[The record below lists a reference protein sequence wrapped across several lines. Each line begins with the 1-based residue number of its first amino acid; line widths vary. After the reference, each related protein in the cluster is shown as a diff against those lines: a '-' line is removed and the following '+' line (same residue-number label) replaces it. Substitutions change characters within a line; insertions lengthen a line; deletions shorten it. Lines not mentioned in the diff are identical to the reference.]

1 MGVESLEFLKTEV
14 QGNVGIITLNR
25 PKALNAL
32 CQGLRADLVANQTA
46 FAAGAD
52 INEIANYDF
61 VQLYNSTTIDNRHD
75 FAKVRKPTI
84 AAVNGFA
91 LGGGCELAMMC
102 DIIIAG
108 DKAKFGLPEVKLGTI
123 PGAGG
128 TQRLVRAIGK
138 AKAMHLILTGDTID
152 AHQAERD
159 GLVSKVVPA
168 ENLLEEALAVAN
180 KIAAHS
186 LPITRMAKEAVNAS
200 FELSLQESLRL
211 EDRLFRS
218 TFATHDQK
226 EGMAAFLQKRSPNF
240 TNS

>member
-32 CQGLRADLVANQTA
+32 CRGLRAEFSQVISA
-46 FAAGAD
+46 FEQD
-52 INEIANYDF
+52 DNIHVII
-61 VQLYNSTTIDNRHD
+61 VQ
-75 FAKVRKPTI
+75 VRKPTI

-108 DKAKFGLPEVKLGTI
+108 DKANQLGTI

-211 EDRLFRS
+211 EDRLLRS

-226 EGMAAFLQKRSPNF
+226 EDMAAFLQKRSPNF

>member
-1 MGVESLEFLKTEV
+1 MGTEV

-32 CQGLRADLVANQTA
+32 CRGLRAEFSQVISA
-46 FAAGAD
+46 FEQD
-52 INEIANYDF
+52 DNIHVII
-61 VQLYNSTTIDNRHD
+61 VQ
-75 FAKVRKPTI
+75 VRKPTI

-108 DKAKFGLPEVKLGTI
+108 DKAKF
-123 PGAGG
+123 GG

-211 EDRLFRS
+211 EDRLLRS

-226 EGMAAFLQKRSPNF
+226 EDMAAFLQKRSPNF

>member
-32 CQGLRADLVANQTA
+32 S
-46 FAAGAD
+46 GAD

-61 VQLYNSTTIDNRHD
+61 VQLYNSTTINNRHD

-108 DKAKFGLPEVKLGTI
+108 DKAKF
-123 PGAGG
+123 GG

-211 EDRLFRS
+211 EDRLLRS

-226 EGMAAFLQKRSPNF
+226 EDMAAFLQKRSPNF